1 MKTICEP
8 RIITDRDPGAE
19 YRYNVQLW
27 HSYDGGKT
35 FVYAG
40 CGKFFKDLTA
50 AGVYVAENRTPLPVF
65 PVVTSE
71 RQQAYEQAAAQG
83 DYIPM
88 ICGIHGR
95 ACRQMNDPE
104 GANRALCDDCKLR
117 EFCAAADRMEYA
129 RS

>member
-8 RIITDRDPGAE
+8 RIITNPDPSAE

-40 CGKFFKDLTA
+40 CGKFFKDIPA
-50 AGVYVAENRTPLPVF
+50 AGAYVTENRTPLPVF

-104 GANRALCDDCKLR
+104 GANRALCDGCKLR
-117 EFCAAADRMEYA
+117 EFCAAADRLEYA